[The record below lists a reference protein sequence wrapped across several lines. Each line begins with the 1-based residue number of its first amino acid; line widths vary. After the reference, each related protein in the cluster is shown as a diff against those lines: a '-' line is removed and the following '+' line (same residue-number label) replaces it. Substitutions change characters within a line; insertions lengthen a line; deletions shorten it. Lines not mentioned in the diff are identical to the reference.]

1 MTGRPNAVKP
11 LSIRHP
17 LFCGADATTMAPRL
31 VVEAESLEQARRRVR
46 HVVEWLGFG
55 LGFGPW
61 RDFAVLEF
69 KGQVAGLPTFFSAF
83 FAAWERNESGVA
95 AHPGTGTRH

>member
-1 MTGRPNAVKP
+1 MNGRLHAVEP

-55 LGFGPW
+55 PW
-61 RDFAVLEF
+61 RDFTVLEF

>member
-1 MTGRPNAVKP
+1 MTGRPNAVEP

-46 HVVEWLGFG
+46 HVVDW

-61 RDFAVLEF
+61 KDFAVLEF
-69 KGQVAGLPTFFSAF
+69 KGQVAGLPIFFCAF
-83 FAAWERNESGVA
+83 FAAWEANESGVA

>member
-1 MTGRPNAVKP
+1 MSGRLHVVEP

-46 HVVEWLGFG
+46 YVAEW

-69 KGQVAGLPTFFSAF
+69 KGQVAGLPTFFCAF
-83 FAAWERNESGVA
+83 FATWEANEGGVA
-95 AHPGTGTRH
+95 AHLGTGIRQ